1 MIFKI
6 NGALSNDSSNPSSLP
21 LSILPY
27 SSVILVT
34 RKNKFTRILSIKKE
48 PYGSDAKILNK

>member
-6 NGALSNDSSNPSSLP
+6 NGALSDDSSNPTSLP

-34 RKNKFTRILSIKKE
+34 RKNKCTIILGIKKE
-48 PYGSDAKILNK
+48 PYGSDVKNIK

>member
-6 NGALSNDSSNPSSLP
+6 NGALSDDSSNPTSLP
-21 LSILPY
+21 LSILPS

-34 RKNKFTRILSIKKE
+34 RKNKFTRILDIKKE
-48 PYGSDAKILNK
+48 PIGSDAKILNK